1 MKNLTV
7 ILFSFITFSCI
18 AFANADEIYD
28 LSNSKYKITFDK
40 HLKASLYIHKSGW
53 QLISNASPFC
63 FLTDQNGNQFKNFS
77 VKKFIK
83 ADNAKSAYGENK
95 LVEITAVCDNL
106 DIELNCKIYLPHKF
120 DNAIICVTSFKNR
133 GNKEIDLAGYTVA
146 NFLLDAKNI
155 DADSSYKFW
164 SFQGGSYEER
174 YDWIFPLAKDFK
186 RDNYQ
191 GMNADYYGGGM
202 PVVDFWTKQQGIA
215 FASLAKVPELISL
228 PVRVEPDGRV
238 SFNIS
243 KNEQIKLLPQESY
256 QIVPFAII
264 FHNGDYFNG
273 LKTYSNLMR
282 KGGMKFYT
290 SPKSAYQPE
299 WCAWGY
305 ERNFK
310 PSDILSTL
318 DKVKSLGLGWVTID
332 DGWQNNIGDWV
343 PDRKKFPLGD
353 KDFKSLI
360 DSIHA
365 KGLKV
370 RIWWVPLTAQD
381 SSYSAKYYPKEMND
395 YGFGAQTKVAKE
407 HPDWF
412 LLDKNGSRV
421 KVSWW
426 NSYYFCPAKKEVVNY
441 YESFVK
447 KAILEWGVDGF
458 KIDGQNFNSVPECY
472 NELHHHKNAV
482 NSSQALPQ
490 YFQKINDLAIKLNP
504 NFVIQMCP
512 CGTNFSIYNL
522 PYVNQLVASDPLSSW
537 QVRLKGKTFKALLG
551 NKTAYSGDHVELTN
565 HIWHEELQKSIPSGK
580 EDFASTIAVG
590 GVPSTKFTAEGIRQS
605 DSTLGLDTLKQAYY
619 KRWIEIYNKENMSEG
634 EYLNLYDIGFDT
646 PETHLIKKGGNNYY
660 SFFSD
665 KSFDGKVE
673 LRGLVKGNYKVYD
686 LFSGK
691 LIADVSSSNPYLKIK
706 YDQYLIL
713 KAIRGNN

>member
-1 MKNLTV
+1 
-7 ILFSFITFSCI
+7 
-18 AFANADEIYD
+18 
-28 LSNSKYKITFDK
+28 
-40 HLKASLYIHKSGW
+40 
-53 QLISNASPFC
+53 
-63 FLTDQNGNQFKNFS
+63 LTDQHGNQLKNFS

-83 ADNAKSAYGENK
+83 AGNAKSIYGETK
-95 LVEITAVCDNL
+95 SIEITAVCDSL
-106 DIELNCKIYLPHKF
+106 DIELNCKIYLPNKF
-120 DNAIICVTSFKNR
+120 DNALICITSIKNR
-133 GNKEIDLAGYTVA
+133 GKKEIDLAGYSVV
-146 NFLLDAKNI
+146 NFLLDAKNF

-174 YDWIFPLAKDFK
+174 YDWIFPLTKDFK

-191 GMNADYYGGGM
+191 GMNADDYGGGM
-202 PVVDFWTKQQGIA
+202 PIVDLWTKQQGIT
-215 FASLAKVPELISL
+215 FASLAKVPEFISL
-228 PVRVEPDGRV
+228 PVRAAADSGVF
-238 SFNIS
+238 FNMS
-243 KNEQIKLLPQESY
+243 KNEVIKLLPRKSY
-256 QIVPFAII
+256 SMVPFTII
-264 FHNGDYFNG
+264 FHNGDYYNG

-282 KGGMKFYT
+282 KGGMRFYT

-310 PSDILSTL
+310 PSDILGTL

-343 PDRKKFPLGD
+343 PDRKKFPAGD

-381 SSYSAKYYPKEMND
+381 SSYSAKYYPNEMKH
-395 YGFGAQTKVAKE
+395 YGFSAQTKVASE

-441 YESFVK
+441 YESFVR

-458 KIDGQNFNSVPECY
+458 KIDGQNFNAVPECF
-472 NELHHHKNAV
+472 NEQHHHKNAV
-482 NSSQALPQ
+482 SSSQSLPK

-551 NKTAYSGDHVELTN
+551 NKVAYSGDHVELTN

-580 EDFASTIAVG
+580 EDFASTLAVG
-590 GVPSTKFTAEGIRQS
+590 GVPSTKFTTEGIRQS
-605 DSTLGLDTLKQAYY
+605 DSTLELDTLKQIYY
-619 KRWIEIYNKENMSEG
+619 RRWIEIYNKEKMSKG
-634 EYLNLYDIGFDT
+634 EYLNLYDIGFDK
-646 PETHLIKKGGNNYY
+646 PESHLIKKGESNYY
-660 SFFSD
+660 SFFVD
-665 KSFDGKVE
+665 KSFNGKVE
-673 LRGLVKGNYKVYD
+673 IKGLGKGDYKVYD

-691 LIADVSSSNPYLKIK
+691 FISNINSANPFLAISF
-706 YDQYLIL
+706 DHYLIL
-713 KAIRGNN
+713 KVIRGNN